1 MKTLA
6 AALTSL
12 MLLAT
17 GATAISAPA
26 TPTATPSPAPAP
38 NWYNV
43 ELIVFRV
50 LDPNAAAQET
60 WPTDP
65 GLPDW
70 NGAQVLNPPDSV
82 GTAVPYQL
90 LSPVGEQLDDDW
102 TRLKHS
108 RDYEPLLHV
117 TWTQPALDRGTA
129 PAVRIGLPASAAPA
143 PSTHPLPAG
152 GTPPPQATSAFGT
165 AKLSTTGPYLHF
177 DLDLVLQGNPMQV
190 KAPSSATAGIS
201 TAMLAAATS
210 APAAP
215 VYQFYRLQ
223 QDRRVDGGKL
233 AYFDHPLF
241 GVIVLVTP
249 VRH

>member
-12 MLLAT
+12 MLFVT
-17 GATAISAPA
+17 GSSALSAPPAPAA
-26 TPTATPSPAPAP
+26 TPASAPAP
-38 NWYNV
+38 NWYDV

-60 WPTDP
+60 WPSDP

-70 NGAQVLNPPDSV
+70 NGAVILNPPDSI
-82 GTAVPYQL
+82 GTPIPYQL
-90 LSPVGEQLDDDW
+90 LSPVAEQLDDDW
-102 TRLKHS
+102 TRLKRSH
-108 RDYEPLLHV
+108 DYEPLLHV
-117 TWTQPALDRGTA
+117 TWIQPALDRTTA

-143 PSTHPLPAG
+143 STTHPLPAG
-152 GTPPPQATSAFGT
+152 ATPPPQATPAFGI

-177 DLDLVLQGNPMQV
+177 DLDLVLQGSPV
-190 KAPSSATAGIS
+190 KAPAAVTAGIS
-201 TAMLAAATS
+201 TTLPAGATA
-210 APAAP
+210 APAVP
-215 VYQFYRLQ
+215 VYQYYRLQ

-241 GVIVLVTP
+241 GAILLVTP
-249 VRH
+249 VRHQ

>member
-12 MLLAT
+12 LLLASG
-17 GATAISAPA
+17 GAALSAPA
-26 TPTATPSPAPAP
+26 AAPAAAPIPAP

-43 ELIVFRV
+43 ELIVFRL

-65 GLPDW
+65 GSPDW
-70 NGAQVLNPPDSV
+70 NSAVILNPPDSV
-82 GTAVPYQL
+82 GTPVPYQL

-102 TRLKHS
+102 TRLKRS
-108 RDYEPLLHV
+108 RDYEPLVHV
-117 TWTQPALDRGTA
+117 TWTQPALDRATA
-129 PAVRIGLPASAAPA
+129 PAVRVGLPASAAPA

-152 GTPPPQATSAFGT
+152 ATPPPQATLAFGT

-177 DLDLVLQGNPMQV
+177 DLDLVLQGNPV
-190 KAPSSATAGIS
+190 KAPAAVTSGIS
-201 TAMLAAATS
+201 TALPAGAT
-210 APAAP
+210 AVPAAP
-215 VYQFYRLQ
+215 VYQYFRLQ

-241 GVIVLVTP
+241 GAILLVTP
-249 VRH
+249 VKHQ